1 MIPDSS
7 LAYGVD
13 PVIGIPV
20 AILLLLFSAFFSGS
34 EAALF
39 SLQAVERESI
49 RHKGSAG
56 QRVSRLLEA
65 PRRTLASV
73 LMGNELANVTLSTVC
88 AGMVLKAWPHSPWM
102 NFVLATPLL
111 VLFGEITPK
120 TLALRHNSLFAR
132 AISLPLQAWATLV
145 SPFRWLLTRIADATI
160 RLLGGSASDLVS
172 TIGERQIRHLIDES
186 HEAGE
191 IREIEQEIIHRVFDF
206 SEIPVSQVMTPL
218 SQMVSIP
225 LNMPFAQILA
235 LVKRERRSRI
245 PVYKGRSN
253 HIVGIL
259 LTKDLLRF
267 KDRNP
272 PGSRQLQRLLQT
284 PYYVPD
290 TKTADDLLQ
299 EFQRY
304 RTHIA
309 IVVNEH
315 GALGGVVTLDDLLEE
330 LVGEMG
336 LEEEERT
343 EEASE

>member
-1 MIPDSS
+1 MIPASS

-20 AILLLLFSAFFSGS
+20 VILLLLFSAFFSGS

-88 AGMVLKAWPHSPWM
+88 AGMVLNAWPNSPWM

-132 AISLPLQAWATLV
+132 TISLPLQAWATLV
-145 SPFRWLLTRIADATI
+145 SPFRWILTGIADATI

-172 TIGERQIRHLIDES
+172 TIGVRMTATASTIPTTPATAVATTLSRRTAVKIRPAVAPKL
-186 HEAGE
+186 
-191 IREIEQEIIHRVFDF
+191 RR
-206 SEIPVSQVMTPL
+206 TP
-218 SQMVSIP
+218 I
-225 LNMPFAQILA
+225 
-235 LVKRERRSRI
+235 SRM
-245 PVYKGRSN
+245 RWRMATSCM
-253 HIVGIL
+253 
-259 LTKDLLRF
+259 LTSP
-267 KDRNP
+267 NP
-272 PGSRQLQRLLQT
+272 PSTRISTAIEPVTSSNIAADACASGRDPQSVREADTCTASPAAARTSDASNAPTVGTISSGTQSSNSIFWTGTGFFSLSTILIVSSPRLPIL
-284 PYYVPD
+284 PM
-290 TKTADDLLQ
+290 ADSDRLW
-299 EFQRY
+299 
-304 RTHIA
+304 
-309 IVVNEH
+309 
-315 GALGGVVTLDDLLEE
+315 
-330 LVGEMG
+330 
-336 LEEEERT
+336 
-343 EEASE
+343 S